1 MNAMAMKDVRSCGG
15 FGWQEHAAR
24 AAVKL
29 AYCTANLAS
38 PPAAAWR
45 RDRLLRPVMIL

>member
-1 MNAMAMKDVRSCGG
+1 MAMKDVRSCGG

-29 AYCTANLAS
+29 AYCSANLAS
-38 PPAAAWR
+38 SPAAAR
-45 RDRLLRPVMIL
+45 RHERLQCPVMIL